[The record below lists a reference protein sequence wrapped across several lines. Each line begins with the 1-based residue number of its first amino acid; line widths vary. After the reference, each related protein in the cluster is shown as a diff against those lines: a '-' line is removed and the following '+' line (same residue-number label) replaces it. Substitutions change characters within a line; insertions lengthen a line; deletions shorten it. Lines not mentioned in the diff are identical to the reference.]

1 VNGQK
6 PAERKHAVWAR
17 KRVLTFHCPKSL
29 ITAQSLSFIEQYRVW
44 KELGGV
50 NALEIDAKTAD
61 ALMILEQVWREETKD
76 GEV

>member
-17 KRVLTFHCPKSL
+17 KRV
-29 ITAQSLSFIEQYRVW
+29 VW